1 MKHKLTIIG
10 LGPGS
15 KEYLTIGAFEKMKD
29 SKKIFLRTEKHP
41 VVDYLKTKEISYQSF
56 DYIYDQKENFD
67 DVYET
72 IVKQLLDMVKSE
84 DVLYC
89 VPGSPFVAE
98 VTVQIL
104 IERAKTQGIVL
115 EFVPSVSFIE
125 AIFHTLKKDPIG
137 GLKIIDGLALDKQV
151 PDVDTDVIVTQVY
164 NKFVASE
171 MKLKLM
177 EYYPDEYPIVVIRG
191 AGIPNEEKIEKI
203 KLYELDHVE
212 WLDYL
217 TSIYIPKIDDN
228 TIINYRMN
236 DLIKI
241 MKRLRGKGGCQWD
254 AKQTHESLKPHLI
267 EETYEVLEALDEMDM
282 ILLEE
287 ELGDLLLQIV
297 FHALLASERGEFSMR
312 DVIKGI
318 CKKLIDRHPH
328 VFGEVKVDSAS
339 GAVKSWEAV
348 KRKEKNVKTYTQGLK
363 RVPKHLP
370 ALMKSYKIQAKA
382 AEVGFDWDDVEDAI
396 KKVREELGEL
406 LEAYNTGES
415 IKIKEELGDLIFSVV
430 NVARFLNVDP
440 ELALNGTVQKFIDRF
455 EFIEITATEN
465 GKELEKMSLKEMDEL
480 WNMAKI
486 HKKSKKD
493 KKYY

>member
-1 MKHKLTIIG
+1 MKHKLTVIG

-15 KEYLTIGAFEKMKD
+15 KEYLTIGAFEKMKV
-29 SKKIFLRTEKHP
+29 SKKVFLRTEKHP
-41 VVDYLKTKEISYQSF
+41 VVDYLKEQEISYESF
-56 DYIYDQKENFD
+56 DAIYEQKENFD
-67 DVYET
+67 EVYKA
-72 IVKQLLDMVKSE
+72 IVENLLTMVESE
-84 DVLYC
+84 DVVYA

-104 IERAKTQGIVL
+104 IDRAKTQGFIL

-137 GLKIIDGLALDKQV
+137 GLKIIDGLQLDKQA
-151 PDVDTDVIVTQVY
+151 PDVETDVIVTQVY

-191 AGIPNEEKIEKI
+191 AGIPHVEKVQAM
-203 KLYELDHVE
+203 KLYELDRVE

-217 TSIYIPKIDDN
+217 TSIYIPKFGEDMIAS
-228 TIINYRMN
+228 YSMN

-241 MKRLRGKGGCQWD
+241 MKKLRGKGGCPWD

-282 ILLEE
+282 TLLEE

-297 FHALLASERGEFSMR
+297 FHALLASERDKFSMK
-312 DVIKGI
+312 DVVKGI
-318 CKKLIDRHPH
+318 CKKLVDRHPH
-328 VFGEVKVDSAS
+328 VFGEITVDSAA

-348 KRKEKNVKTYTQGLK
+348 KREEKNVKTYTEGLK

-382 AEVGFDWDDVEDAI
+382 AEVGFDWDHVEDAI
-396 KKVREELGEL
+396 EKVREELGEL
-406 LEAYNTGES
+406 LEVYNTGERV
-415 IKIKEELGDLIFSVV
+415 KIKEELGDLIFSVV
-430 NVARFLNVDP
+430 NVARFLKVDP
-440 ELALNGTVQKFIDRF
+440 ELALNVTIKKFIHRF
-455 EFIEITATEN
+455 EFIETTAEKN
-465 GKELEKMSLKEMDEL
+465 GEKLEEMSLKEMDEL

-486 HKKSKKD
+486 HKK
-493 KKYY
+493 